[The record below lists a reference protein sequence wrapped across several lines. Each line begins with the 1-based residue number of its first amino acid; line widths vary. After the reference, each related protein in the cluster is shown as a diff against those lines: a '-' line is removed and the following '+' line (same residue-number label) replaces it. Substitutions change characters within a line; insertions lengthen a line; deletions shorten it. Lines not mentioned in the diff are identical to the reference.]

1 MIRRFLLGL
10 ILLGVTT
17 VTYGQEDAKEEKIT
31 WDDHVA
37 AVFRQRC
44 VTCHNVNKKSGGL
57 DISTYT
63 NLMLGGSSGDVL
75 EPGDAGSSYLFL
87 LITHESEPFMPP
99 NSDPIPAN
107 EISLVEKWI
116 NQGMPENA
124 GSKVM
129 VASKPKFEMT
139 LDPNATGKP
148 DTPPMPGRLN
158 KAPGLYS
165 PKTAAV
171 TAIATNPWSS
181 LTAIAGQKKISLY
194 DVTTMELLGVLDF
207 PEGIPHVLKFS
218 RNGSLL
224 LAGGGIGSQSGKVVV
239 YNVKNGERIF
249 EVGDEFDVVLGAD
262 ISADQS
268 MIALGGPMK
277 MIRVYSTA
285 TGALMYETKKHT
297 DWITKMEFSPDGVL
311 LATGDRN
318 GGMHV
323 WEAHTGREYLTLKG
337 HSNRIS
343 GISWRLDSNILATGS
358 IDGSVRLWEMEEGRQ
373 VKTWGAH
380 GGGVTSLEFARDG
393 RIATTGRDRTAKIW
407 NQDGAAQA
415 TYPAFAD
422 IALEVSFCDESNRV
436 IAGDWTG
443 KINVWKADD
452 NALVGE
458 LAVNPMPLETR
469 LEQAKTGLTQAQ
481 AAYKPLGDASAAATA
496 KVNTIKANLVA
507 ANKKVT
513 DAKAALDAANAQVA
527 TYTKTA
533 AEQDGQYKA
542 LTATVAKTT
551 PVIPSLTESVA
562 KAKEAAAKNADDK
575 ELTQL
580 AEQLAAALTKRST
593 DLAKA
598 QADAAVTKKQLDTTN
613 TKLAAS
619 QKAATDAT
627 AAMTAGQKEVAAIS
641 PTVKPAEEAAVAAL
655 KAASDSQAIVV
666 SAQAQVDK
674 WSEEIAFTGKLTD
687 LKSRLAAAFETL
699 AANQQKQAEMMANL
713 DEIQK
718 QYDAAN
724 QVVSTAET
732 GVQDATKRVTDNE
745 AVAKAELAKQNA
757 ATTAH
762 TNATNSATRLKAAV
776 SALGEAVAKSNE
788 AVTKSGGDAE
798 LKKAAE
804 ALKALADK
812 KTAEIPAAEKAI
824 VDALTA
830 LNNAKSV
837 YTEAQKAVTTA
848 QTDLAS
854 KKKAYDEAVAARKPH
869 EEALASAKT
878 AADAE
883 TQKVSESE
891 VAVNSIEDELAT
903 LQGS

>member
-10 ILLGVTT
+10 LLCGFAT
-17 VTYGQEDAKEEKIT
+17 VTYGQEEEAKVT
-31 WDDHVA
+31 WDDNVSQI
-37 AVFRQRC
+37 FRQRC
-44 VTCHNVNKKSGGL
+44 VICHNINEKSGGL
-57 DISTYT
+57 DISTYS

-99 NSDPIPAN
+99 DPDPIPAN
-107 EISLVEKWI
+107 EISLIEKWI

-124 GSKVM
+124 GSKVL
-129 VASKPKFEMT
+129 VSKKPKFEMT
-139 LDPNATGKP
+139 LDADATGKP
-148 DTPPMPGRLN
+148 ATPPMPGRLN
-158 KAPGLYS
+158 KAPNIYS

-171 TAIATNPWSS
+171 TALATNPWSS
-181 LTAIAGQKKISLY
+181 LTAIAGQKKITLY
-194 DVTTMELLGVLDF
+194 DVATMELLGVLEF

-224 LAGGGIGSQSGKVVV
+224 IAGGGIGSQSGKVVV

-249 EVGDEFDVVLGAD
+249 EIGDEFDVVLGAD

-268 MIALGGPMK
+268 MIALGGPQK

-285 TGALMYETKKHT
+285 TGEMMYETKKHT

-343 GISWRLDSNILATGS
+343 GISWRLDSNILATS
-358 IDGSVRLWEMEEGRQ
+358 AIDGSVRLWEMEEGRQ

-393 RIATTGRDRTAKIW
+393 RIVTAGRDRTAKIW

-422 IALEVSFCDESNRV
+422 IALEVTICDESNRV

-443 KINVWKADD
+443 KINVWNAVDD
-452 NALVGE
+452 RALIGE
-458 LAVNPMPLETR
+458 LAVNPKPLEAR
-469 LEQAKTGLTQAQ
+469 LEEAKAGLTQAQ
-481 AAYKPLGDASAAATA
+481 AAYKPLADAYTAAKT
-496 KVNTIKANLVA
+496 KVDTIKTNLVA

-513 DAKAALDAANAQVA
+513 DAKAALDKAKAQVI

-533 AEQDGQYKA
+533 AEQDAQYKA
-542 LTATVAKTT
+542 VTAVIAKTT

-562 KAKEAAAKNADDK
+562 KAREAAGKNTDDK
-575 ELTQL
+575 ELAQLATQL
-580 AEQLAAALTKRST
+580 QTALTKRNA
-593 DLAKA
+593 DLAKK
-598 QADAAVTKKQLDTTN
+598 QADAAATKKQLDTTN
-613 TKLAAS
+613 TQLAAS

-627 AAMTAGQKEVAAIS
+627 AAMTAGQKEVAAIT
-641 PTVKPAEEAAVAAL
+641 PTVKPAEEAAAAAL
-655 KAASDSQAIVV
+655 KAATDSQAIVTT
-666 SAQAQVDK
+666 AQVQVTK
-674 WSEEIAFTGKLTD
+674 WTEEIAFSTKLSD
-687 LKSRLAAAFETL
+687 LKTKLAAAFEVLT
-699 AANQQKQAEMMANL
+699 ANQQKQAEMMANL
-713 DEIQK
+713 TEVQK

-724 QVVSTAET
+724 QVVTTANSAVENT
-732 GVQDATKRVTDNE
+732 TKRVTDSQ
-745 AVAKAELAKQNA
+745 AVAKAELDKQNA
-757 ATTAH
+757 ASATHTAATTAAA
-762 TNATNSATRLKAAV
+762 NLKAAV
-776 SALGEAVAKSNE
+776 AALGEAVAKSNE

-812 KTAEIPAAEKAI
+812 KTAEIPTADKAV
-824 VDALTA
+824 VDALAA
-830 LNNAKSV
+830 LNSQKAV
-837 YTEAQKAVTTA
+837 YATAQKAVTDA
-848 QTDLAS
+848 QATLATN
-854 KKKAYDEAVAARKPH
+854 KKAYDDALAARKPH
-869 EEALASAKT
+869 EESLAAAKASADT
-878 AADAE
+878 E
-883 TQKVSESE
+883 TKNVSDSE
-891 VAVNSIEDELAT
+891 VALESLEQELVA
-903 LQGS
+903 LQSS

>member
-1 MIRRFLLGL
+1 MVRRFLLGL
-10 ILLGVTT
+10 ILLGITT
-17 VTYGQEDAKEEKIT
+17 VTYGQEDVKEAKVT
-31 WDDHVA
+31 WDGQVSA
-37 AVFRQRC
+37 IFRQRC

-129 VASKPKFEMT
+129 VAKKPKFEMT

-148 DTPPMPGRLN
+148 ETPPMPGRLN
-158 KAPGLYS
+158 KAPNIYS
-165 PKTAAV
+165 PKRAAV

-181 LTAIAGQKKISLY
+181 LTAVAGQKKISLY
-194 DVTTMELLGVLDF
+194 DVATMELLGVLDF
-207 PEGIPHVLKFS
+207 PEGIAHVLKFS

-239 YNVKNGERIF
+239 YNVRNGERIF

-268 MIALGGPMK
+268 MIALGGPLK

-285 TGALMYETKKHT
+285 TGDLMYETKKHT

-337 HSNRIS
+337 HSNRIT
-343 GISWRLDSNILATGS
+343 GISWRLDSNILSTGS

-393 RIATTGRDRTAKIW
+393 RIVTTGRDRTAKIW

-422 IALEVSFCDESNRV
+422 IALEVSFCDETNRI

-443 KINVWKADD
+443 KINVWKTDD

-458 LAVNPMPLETR
+458 LPVNPMPLETR
-469 LEQAKTGLTQAQ
+469 LEQAQVSLSQAQ
-481 AAYKPLGDASAAATA
+481 AAYKPLLDASTTATA
-496 KVNTIKANLVA
+496 KSNTIKTNLVA

-513 DAKAALDAANAQVA
+513 AAKAVLDAANKKIA

-542 LTATVAKTT
+542 LIAAIAKMT

-562 KAKEAAAKNADDK
+562 KAKEAAGKNADDK
-575 ELTQL
+575 ELGEL
-580 AEQLAAALTKRST
+580 AVELEAALTKRT
-593 DLAKA
+593 AGLAKV
-598 QADAAVTKKQLDTTN
+598 QADANSTKTQLDTTN
-613 TKLAAS
+613 SQLAAS
-619 QKAATDAT
+619 QKEATDAA
-627 AAMTAGQKEVAAIS
+627 AAMTAGQKEVAAIT
-641 PTVKPAEEAAVAAL
+641 PMVKPAEEAAATAL
-655 KAASDSQAIVV
+655 KAAMDSEAIVV
-666 SAQAQVDK
+666 SAQALVTK
-674 WSEEIAFTGKLTD
+674 WTEEIAFTAKLTD
-687 LKSRLAAAFETL
+687 VRTRLAAAFEAL
-699 AANQQKQAEMMANL
+699 AVNQQQYAEMMETL
-713 DEIQK
+713 GEIQK
-718 QYDAAN
+718 QYDTAN
-724 QVVSTAET
+724 QAVTTANT
-732 GVQDATKRVTDNE
+732 SVQDVTKRVTDAQ
-745 AVAKAELAKQNA
+745 AVAKAELDKQNA
-757 ATTAH
+757 ATAAH
-762 TNATNSATRLKAAV
+762 TNAVAAASKLKAAV
-776 SALGEAVAKSNE
+776 VALGEAVAKSNE

-804 ALKALADK
+804 ALKTLTDK
-812 KTAEIPAAEKAI
+812 KTAEIPVADKA
-824 VDALTA
+824 VADAQKA
-830 LNNAKSV
+830 LNSAKTV
-837 YTEAQKAVTTA
+837 YADAQKAVISAEADLTT
-848 QTDLAS
+848 
-854 KKKAYDEAVAARKPH
+854 KKKLYSDAVAARKPH
-869 EEALASAKT
+869 EEALASAKKS
-878 AADAE
+878 ADTE
-883 TQKVSESE
+883 TKNVSDSE
-891 VAVNSIEDELAT
+891 VALESIEAELTA
-903 LQGS
+903 LQAS

>member
-10 ILLGVTT
+10 LLLGIAT
-17 VTYGQEDAKEEKIT
+17 VTYGQENTKEEKIT

-37 AVFRQRC
+37 AILRQRC
-44 VTCHNVNKKSGGL
+44 VTCHNVDLKSGGL
-57 DISTYT
+57 DITTYT
-63 NLMLGGSSGDVL
+63 NIMLGGSSGDVL
-75 EPGDAGSSYLFL
+75 EPGDAGSSYLYL

-99 NSDPIPAN
+99 DEDPIPAK
-107 EISLVEKWI
+107 EISLIEKWI
-116 NQGMPENA
+116 NQGMPENS

-129 VASKPKFEMT
+129 VAKKPRFELT

-148 DTPPMPGRLN
+148 DTPPMPVRLN
-158 KAPGLYS
+158 KAPGVYS
-165 PKTAAV
+165 PKRAAI

-181 LTAIAGQKKISLY
+181 LTAVAGQKKISLY
-194 DVTTMELLGVLDF
+194 DVASMELLGILDY
-207 PEGIPHVLKFS
+207 PEGIAHALKFS

-249 EVGDEFDVVLGAD
+249 EVGDEYDVVLGAD

-268 MIALGGPMK
+268 MIALGGPQK

-285 TGALMYETKKHT
+285 TGDLLYETKKHT

-337 HSNRIS
+337 HSNRIT
-343 GISWRLDSNILATGS
+343 GISWRLDSNILATSS

-393 RIATTGRDRTAKIW
+393 RLVTTGRDRTAKIW

-422 IALEVSFCDESNRV
+422 IALEVSFCDESNRI

-443 KINVWKADD
+443 KINVWKTDD

-458 LAVNPMPLETR
+458 LAVNPLPLEAR
-469 LEQAKTGLTQAQ
+469 LEQANAGLNQAQ
-481 AAYKPLGDASAAATA
+481 TAYKPLADTSAAATA
-496 KVNTIKANLVA
+496 KVNTIKTNLLA

-513 DAKAALDAANAQVA
+513 AAKAALDAANEKIA

-533 AEQDGQYKA
+533 AEQDTQYKA
-542 LTATVAKTT
+542 LTATIAKTT

-562 KAKEAAAKNADDK
+562 QAKQAAGKNADDK
-575 ELTQL
+575 ELG
-580 AEQLAAALTKRST
+580 QLAAQLDAALAKRST
-593 DLAKA
+593 DLTKA
-598 QADAAVTKKQLDTTN
+598 QADAAAIKKLLDTTR
-613 TKLAAS
+613 TQLAAS

-627 AAMTAGQKEVAAIS
+627 TTMTAGQKEVATIT
-641 PTVKPAEEAAVAAL
+641 PTVKPAEEAAAAAL
-655 KAASDSQAIVV
+655 KAATDSKAIVD
-666 SAQAQVDK
+666 SAQTLVAK
-674 WSEEIAFTGKLTD
+674 WTEEIEFTAKMTD

-699 AANQQKQAEMMANL
+699 LTNQQTHAEMMANM
-713 DEIQK
+713 DEVQK

-724 QVVSTAET
+724 QVVTT
-732 GVQDATKRVTDNE
+732 TNTVVQDATKRVTDSE
-745 AVAKAELAKQNA
+745 AVAKAELDKQNA
-757 ATTAH
+757 ATTVH
-762 TNATNSATRLKAAV
+762 TNATAAAAKLKAAV
-776 SALGEAVAKSNE
+776 GALNEAVAKSNE

-798 LKKAAE
+798 LKKAAD
-804 ALKALADK
+804 ALKALTDK
-812 KTAEIPAAEKAI
+812 KTAEIPVTDKA
-824 VDALTA
+824 VADALTN
-830 LNNAKSV
+830 LNGAKAV
-837 YTEAQKAVTTA
+837 YLNAQKAVTTA
-848 QTDLAS
+848 QNDLTV
-854 KKKAYDEAVAARKPH
+854 KKKAYEEALAARKPH
-869 EEALASAKT
+869 EEALA
-878 AADAE
+878 AAQASSEAE
-883 TQKVSESE
+883 NKKVSDSE
-891 VAVNSIEDELAT
+891 LALESIEAELAA
-903 LQGS
+903 LQAS